1 MTAVAEN
8 QIVSHGPA
16 PNAMTVDVED
26 YFQVQAF
33 TDIIDRSDWER
44 LPCRVECNVDRLL
57 ALFDAHEV
65 TATFFVLGW
74 VAQRYP
80 KVVEAIADA
89 GHEVASHGWEHIPV
103 DRQTPA
109 SFSDDCSRTKSLLED
124 LIGRQVTGYR
134 AATFSINDKTP
145 WAHKVLK
152 EAGYLYSSSVYPIRH
167 DIYGMVGAP
176 RFPYYPDGPEGV
188 VELPITTVTL
198 FGKNLPCGGGG
209 YFRLLPY
216 GISRWAMNR
225 VNSVDKQPCIFF
237 LHPWEIDPDQPRQRN
252 ASWKSKFRHYLNLGR
267 TETRLKALLES
278 FAWSRVDE
286 VFQSHI

>member
-1 MTAVAEN
+1 MTAVAKDLS
-8 QIVSHGPA
+8 VSSGPA

-33 TDIIDRSDWER
+33 SDIIARSDWEG
-44 LPCRVECNVDRLL
+44 LPCRIEQNVDKLL
-57 ALFDAHEV
+57 ALFDAQEA

-80 KVVEAIADA
+80 KLVKAIADA
-89 GHEVASHGWEHIPV
+89 GHEVASHGWEHILV

-109 SFSDDCSRTKSLLED
+109 SFCDDCTRTKSLLED
-124 LIGRQVTGYR
+124 LIGREVIGYR

-152 EAGYLYSSSVYPIRH
+152 EAGYRYSSSVYPIRH

-176 RFPYYPDGPEGV
+176 RFPYHPDGQQGV
-188 VELPITTVTL
+188 VELPITTLSL

-209 YFRLLPY
+209 YFRLLPF
-216 GISRWAMNR
+216 GVSRWAMKR
-225 VNSVDKQPCIFF
+225 VNAIDKQPCIFF
-237 LHPWEIDPDQPRQRN
+237 LHPWEIDPDQPRQYN
-252 ASWKSKFRHYLNLGR
+252 ASWKSKFRHYLNLSR
-267 TETRLKALLES
+267 MERRLKALLET

-286 VFQSHI
+286 VFRSHI